1 MAETELIRTPD
12 QRLRVFVSST
22 LQELAAE
29 RQAVRDAVTR
39 LRLVPVMFELGA
51 RPHPPRQVYR
61 SYLAQSQV
69 FVGVYWQSY
78 GWVAPGEQVSGL
90 EDEYL
95 LSAGLPRLIYV
106 KSPAPERESRLAELL
121 TRIRDDGDV
130 SYQHFSAAAEL
141 RRLVEND
148 LAVLLSERFERA
160 PPGDGAV
167 GEASLPEAV
176 PVPATP
182 LVGRDDDAAAVSDL
196 VRAEGVRLVT
206 LTGPG
211 GVGKSRLAVEVAQ
224 RLGPGFRDGVRF
236 VELGSVRAAELV
248 TAAIAAALGLN
259 TSGGAPITDLK
270 SYLRARRL
278 VLVLDNFEQVI
289 GAAPL
294 VAELLGAAPGVVAL
308 VTSRMVL
315 RLSGEHEF
323 PVPPLPVPPIGA
335 GGDAADVQRC
345 ASVRLFVQR
354 AQAASAGF
362 ELTSGNAGAVAEICR
377 RLDGLPLAIELAAA
391 RVRLLPPQ
399 ALLARLGDRMGLLTG
414 GARDLPERQQTLRN
428 TLDWSFDLLSSGE
441 QALFARLGVFAGTF
455 DLPAAETVGTAAAGP
470 AVPGRAGHVMDT
482 LGSLVDSSLVRPQTR
497 NGEPRF
503 GLLETIREYAL
514 ERLRD
519 GADWREAHDR
529 HAAYFLAL
537 AEPAPA
543 ELQGPGQLAWLDR
556 LETEHGNLGAAMSW
570 LVKQDQLESA
580 IHLSWATWRFWW
592 LRGHAEELASY
603 VDILAKSEHLPP
615 RQRALALS
623 GTGFG
628 LFASGDQATAQPL
641 LEQSLPLYRQ
651 AGDMLGAATTAAM
664 LGHLLALQHQD
675 ARASELL
682 EQTLAPLQEAGND
695 RLAGPER
702 AQHLLDVALVC
713 NFLGQIRL
721 SQADHD
727 RAAQL
732 FTEGLNAARSAQ
744 DRFTILVSL
753 YDLALSSQAQGD
765 LTGAAERLHEGVSQS
780 AEARDE
786 PSVAY
791 YLEALAAVA
800 IQQDNLERAVHL
812 LAAAGALLQAKGS
825 GWLHALV
832 PRAAHDDGLLAALRS
847 RMGDAAFE
855 QAWTRGQS
863 LGGSRAVEYALV
875 EASPE
880 PTRPAGPPG
889 AGDTGAIS

>member
-1 MAETELIRTPD
+1 
-12 QRLRVFVSST
+12 
-22 LQELAAE
+22 
-29 RQAVRDAVTR
+29 
-39 LRLVPVMFELGA
+39 
-51 RPHPPRQVYR
+51 
-61 SYLAQSQV
+61 
-69 FVGVYWQSY
+69 
-78 GWVAPGEQVSGL
+78 
-90 EDEYL
+90 
-95 LSAGLPRLIYV
+95 
-106 KSPAPERESRLAELL
+106 
-121 TRIRDDGDV
+121 
-130 SYQHFSAAAEL
+130 
-141 RRLVEND
+141 
-148 LAVLLSERFERA
+148 
-160 PPGDGAV
+160 
-167 GEASLPEAV
+167 
-176 PVPATP
+176 
-182 LVGRDDDAAAVSDL
+182 
-196 VRAEGVRLVT
+196 
-206 LTGPG
+206 
-211 GVGKSRLAVEVAQ
+211 
-224 RLGPGFRDGVRF
+224 
-236 VELGSVRAAELV
+236 
-248 TAAIAAALGLN
+248 
-259 TSGGAPITDLK
+259 
-270 SYLRARRL
+270 
-278 VLVLDNFEQVI
+278 
-289 GAAPL
+289 
-294 VAELLGAAPGVVAL
+294 
-308 VTSRMVL
+308 
-315 RLSGEHEF
+315 
-323 PVPPLPVPPIGA
+323 
-335 GGDAADVQRC
+335 
-345 ASVRLFVQR
+345 
-354 AQAASAGF
+354 
-362 ELTSGNAGAVAEICR
+362 
-377 RLDGLPLAIELAAA
+377 
-391 RVRLLPPQ
+391 
-399 ALLARLGDRMGLLTG
+399 MGLLTG

-428 TLDWSFDLLSSGE
+428 TLNWSFDLLSARE

-455 DLPAAETVGTAAAGP
+455 DLPAAEAVGAAGP
-470 AVPGRAGHVMDT
+470 ADPGRAGHVMDT
-482 LGSLVDSSLVRPQTR
+482 LGSLVDSSLVQPQTR
-497 NGEPRF
+497 DGEPRF
-503 GLLETIREYAL
+503 GLLQTIREYAL

-529 HAAYFLAL
+529 HAAYFRAL

-570 LVKQDQLESA
+570 LVEQDQLEPA
-580 IHLSWATWRFWW
+580 IQLSWATWRFWW

-603 VDILAKSEHLPP
+603 VDILPKSEHLPP

-702 AQHLLDVALVC
+702 LQHLLDVALVC

-732 FTEGLNAARSAQ
+732 FTEALNAARSAQ

-765 LTGAAERLHEGVSQS
+765 LTGAAERLQEGVSQS
-780 AEARDE
+780 AEAADE

-800 IQQDNLERAVHL
+800 IRQDNLERAVHL

-863 LGGSRAVEYALV
+863 LGGSRAVEYALA

-880 PTRPAGPPG
+880 PSRPAGPPR
-889 AGDTGAIS
+889 ADDTGAIS